1 MPSIYDLKPRFQA
14 LLRPI
19 TRGLAN
25 KGVSANQVTLAA
37 LFLSGAVGACIAF
50 FPASRW
56 PLLMAPLFLF
66 VRMALNAIDGMLA
79 REETMSTYL
88 GNGVSIPHGQFENR
102 SHIHQTGISVLQI
115 PQGVEWEDGEK
126 AYLIIG
132 IAAAADEHVGV
143 LANLAEV
150 IEDEAM
156 TEALINTTDPALI
169 LTELGKEQIEEI

>member
-1 MPSIYDLKPRFQA
+1 MAILEANRIQLGATAVDKSDAIRQA
-14 LLRPI
+14 GQLL
-19 TRGLAN
+19 
-25 KGVSANQVTLAA
+25 VQ
-37 LFLSGAVGACIAF
+37 SGCVEPGY
-50 FPASRW
+50 
-56 PLLMAPLFLF
+56 
-66 VRMALNAIDGMLA
+66 VNGMLA

-88 GNGVSIPHGQFENR
+88 GNGVSIPHGQFDNR
-102 SHIHQTGISVLQI
+102 GQIIQTGISVLQI

-156 TEALINTTDPALI
+156 TETLIHTTDPTLI
-169 LTELGKEQIEEI
+169 LTELGKEQTEEV